1 MSRILGQGGSSLFM
15 FTITKQFDQRNN
27 DKCQLAQIAKV
38 QLELHRRHPSLR
50 VGLRDIFI
58 LRNAPSHGAENPHL
72 RAKPS
77 TVMAAPE
84 PLSRFFYI
92 LPEILLSGKFYIHT
106 EKTGNIAGFPYQFN
120 SSKCKQQFIIFS
132 NNISRVSVW

>member
-58 LRNAPSHGAENPHL
+58 LRNVPSHGAENPHL

-77 TVMAAPE
+77 TVLWQHPNRI
-84 PLSRFFYI
+84 LQFVFI
-92 LPEILLSGKFYIHT
+92 LPEITLYGNVFIRHSRPPVCSLARLLSAAVPG
-106 EKTGNIAGFPYQFN
+106 AVR
-120 SSKCKQQFIIFS
+120 CAFS
-132 NNISRVSVW
+132 AP